1 MLRQYPTRNEARGI
15 LLKLTPIA
23 FKNSISK
30 TDLTCFCIY
39 FYKKKFGYDMVTFE
53 FTNAL
58 IDMFTDMD
66 VEDENTI
73 DMRTIGNIVPGRF
86 STTIDVSIIDDF
98 FKNLTGGIFENWFD
112 KSNLENSR
120 YAIKMSS
127 PNLNSFNIQWFN
139 NSDKFIHPLL
149 SAYQK
154 LKRQRG
160 MLFQRVDIVQIP
172 VDYSLILCY
181 NHFQQIGFLNEYV
194 VAQIVRVLT
203 NAANNCLNHEQLN
216 EEEVKKI
223 VMRDLQNPNSV
234 EAAYEFIKQ
243 F

>member
-15 LLKLTPIA
+15 LLKLIPIA
-23 FKNSISK
+23 KQNSISK
-30 TDLTCFCIY
+30 IDLTSFCIY
-39 FYKKKFGYDMVTFE
+39 FYKKKFGYDIVTFE

-58 IDMFTDMD
+58 IDMFSDMD

-73 DMRTIGNIVPGRF
+73 DMKTIGDIVPGRF
-86 STTIDVSIIDDF
+86 STTIDASIIDDF
-98 FKNLTGGIFENWFD
+98 FKNLTGGVFENWYD
-112 KSNLENSR
+112 KSNSANFQ
-120 YAIKMSS
+120 YVIQMSS
-127 PNLNSFNIQWFN
+127 PTVNSFNIQWFN
-139 NSDKFIHPLL
+139 NSDKFIPPLL

-160 MLFQRVDIVQIP
+160 MMFQRVDILQIP
-172 VDYSLILCY
+172 VDYSVILCY
-181 NHFQQIGFLNEYV
+181 NHFKQVGFLNEYV
-194 VAQIVRVLT
+194 VTQIVRVLT
-203 NAANNCLNHEQLN
+203 NAANDCLNLEHLKED
-216 EEEVKKI
+216 EVKKI